1 MKMRALILALLL
13 TTVVFG
19 QNFNKRNIVG
29 VWEISSVKT
38 NGFVSF
44 GTEIGKERREVWTLV
59 FNRHGRLKVQ
69 ETGKVYNFEVVSGK
83 LKIYESKVYKNGY
96 VVKRKNRYD
105 LMEMSGRLEGCS
117 VVKTTVKKLTGIKK
131 KNGFKMC
138 KIEEMPTPTYQRGIE
153 DYKF

>member
-1 MKMRALILALLL
+1 MRTLILTLLL
-13 TTVVFG
+13 TTVLFG
-19 QNFNKRNIVG
+19 QSFNKRSILG

-44 GTEIGKERREVWTLV
+44 GTEIGKERREVWTLM

-69 ETGKVYNFEVVSGK
+69 ETGKVYNFEIVSGK
-83 LKIYESKVYKNGY
+83 LKIYETKVYKNGY
-96 VVKRKNRYD
+96 KVKRKNRYD
-105 LMEMSGRLEGCS
+105 LMEMTGRLEGCH

-131 KNGFKMC
+131 KQGFKMC